1 MFVISSYNLMR
12 NTHSGNDEAV
22 LTVAMCG
29 LVQVHEI
36 HVDLLVGDLAVVLGG
51 KWQ

>member
-22 LTVAMCG
+22 LTVSMCG

-36 HVDLLVGDLAVVLGG
+36 HVDLIIRKFLICLCM
-51 KWQ
+51 